1 MGALKSQL
9 LIPVFAAFGASAV
22 TLRAATFAC
31 GLLGLALA
39 MVFARRLLGTP
50 AALVAGALLAVDPA
64 FLFVSRHDWGSFAL
78 GLVCRSAGL
87 ALALAGL
94 ERRSPTQLAAAGL
107 ALGLGIYNKL
117 DAGAVIVAAALAG
130 ALAAPRAARELL
142 RQRPREVAAFAA
154 GLALGA
160 APLALGGLRTAKGV
174 ARSLADP
181 QGLAHDL
188 PEKLAMW
195 SALLDG
201 SYFQRLMLAGGR
213 FEDLSTVSGAV
224 AGCFAPA
231 LFASMLFLCAR
242 LARARAW
249 QRPERAR
256 LFALAALA
264 LGSAALLATP
274 RAARVHHALNVYPF
288 PHLVVA
294 AAALDLW
301 RTAAAGRIAAAVARA
316 TAALGLAA
324 VLASGV
330 RVDLATRAEIRDHG
344 GRGRWSDALGGFAH
358 ELAAEPG
365 VRVVSL
371 DWGFHAPLGLL
382 APGLDLREPI
392 WALRGPAGSAT
403 EIEGDARSVY
413 LVQDPRYRVFAWGDE
428 LLAALARLPEGA
440 ATVRRHPDRR
450 GETAFLSV
458 RISRPHRLVRRAAL
472 EVVLE

>member
-1 MGALKSQL
+1 MLTQPYMGALKSQL
-9 LIPVFAAFGASAV
+9 LIPVFAAFGASTV
-22 TLRAATFAC
+22 TLRAATLAC
-31 GLLGLALA
+31 GLLGLTLA

-94 ERRSPTQLAAAGL
+94 ERRRPAQLAAAGL
-107 ALGLGIYNKL
+107 ALGLGVYNKL
-117 DAGAVIVAAALAG
+117 DAGVVVAAAMLAG

-142 RQRPREVAAFAA
+142 RHRPREIAAFAA

-160 APLALGGLRTAKGV
+160 APLAVGGLRTAKGV
-174 ARSLADP
+174 ARSLGDP
-181 QGLAHDL
+181 RGLAHDL

-213 FEDLSTVSGAV
+213 FEDLSAVSGAV

-231 LFASMLFLCAR
+231 LFASVLFLCAR

-274 RAARVHHALNVYPF
+274 RAARVHHALNV
-288 PHLVVA
+288 
-294 AAALDLW
+294 
-301 RTAAAGRIAAAVARA
+301 
-316 TAALGLAA
+316 
-324 VLASGV
+324 
-330 RVDLATRAEIRDHG
+330 
-344 GRGRWSDALGGFAH
+344 
-358 ELAAEPG
+358 
-365 VRVVSL
+365 
-371 DWGFHAPLGLL
+371 
-382 APGLDLREPI
+382 
-392 WALRGPAGSAT
+392 
-403 EIEGDARSVY
+403 
-413 LVQDPRYRVFAWGDE
+413 
-428 LLAALARLPEGA
+428 
-440 ATVRRHPDRR
+440 
-450 GETAFLSV
+450 
-458 RISRPHRLVRRAAL
+458 
-472 EVVLE
+472 